1 MGLSSTPY
9 SQHHLCRLVDDEE
22 STVDATTT
30 FYSDFLRSSRATGRS
45 GKGPSSEKY
54 SIGDTVLLATN
65 VQRPSIGVIIA
76 LWEVSRPVTDSHL
89 FANIHWFLRPA
100 ELART
105 RTKREH
111 LEVRLFIPT
120 SLSIREFTNDNLHQ
134 NEIYLSL
141 DATSI
146 VDISAILAHC
156 DVASTPRKGQEPA
169 SSRYKSHVSTMANS
183 FFCVNEVD
191 SRRGL
196 YYELDWHAHRKRSLE
211 RAKEEGVQCLLSE
224 GY

>member
-1 MGLSSTPY
+1 VTRCRNVSGQLRRVRVGSIHASRMAATTPQTPRRSKRHHPVVFTTANPSSLQARHDKWVSLPLHTR
-9 SQHHLCRLVDDEE
+9 STTSADLVDDEE

-30 FYSDFLRSSRATGRS
+30 FYSDFLRSSRTIGRS
-45 GKGPSSEKY
+45 GKGPSEKY

-76 LWEVSRPVTDSHL
+76 MWEVSRHVAHSQM

-120 SLSIREFTNDNLHQ
+120 SYIREFTNDNL
-134 NEIYLSL
+134 
-141 DATSI
+141 
-146 VDISAILAHC
+146 
-156 DVASTPRKGQEPA
+156 R
-169 SSRYKSHVSTMANS
+169 
-183 FFCVNEVD
+183 
-191 SRRGL
+191 
-196 YYELDWHAHRKRSLE
+196 
-211 RAKEEGVQCLLSE
+211 
-224 GY
+224 